1 MSRITPANFRIDLL
15 FGEEPDQLTQE
26 QQANAKPTAS
36 LHNRAASSSPV
47 LRSTVQTAISH
58 SLPIVCAV
66 NQPVTSQSFEKSPE
80 QLYAFIATASES
92 EFNEFIHKPGNL
104 WSLTTKN
111 LAGHNVMHLAAEQ
124 NLPDVVEKLLKLSIS
139 KDLVLTPNL
148 FGSIP
153 LIIAAELS
161 HTDVARSLLSRRS
174 IKAQLSAATMH
185 GDTALMAAAA
195 SGNMDMVRLLIDAGS
210 STNQIN
216 AVNHAGCNA
225 LAIAYRHGHHAIAA
239 LFEMYG

>member
-1 MSRITPANFRIDLL
+1 MSRISPANSRIDLL
-15 FGEEPDQLTQE
+15 FGKEPDQLTQE
-26 QQANAKPTAS
+26 QQANAKPTPS
-36 LHNRAASSSPV
+36 LQNRAASSSPV

-80 QLYAFIATASES
+80 QLFAFIATASES
-92 EFNEFIHKPGNL
+92 EFNEFIQKPGSL

-111 LAGHNVMHLAAEQ
+111 SAGHNVMHLAAEQ
-124 NLPDVVEKLLKLSIS
+124 NRFEVVEKLLKLSIS

-174 IKAQLSAATMH
+174 IKAQLSAATVH

-225 LAIAYRHGHHAIAA
+225 LAIAYQLGHHAIAA